1 MNTFMNEPYVPQ
13 TVKDEEEYIRSGIAT
28 YGYEGFWTIIDELNK
43 KPFKPY
49 RIKLIRRKFPQLSM
63 KKGGI

>member
-28 YGYEGFWTIIDELNK
+28 YGYKGFWTIID
-43 KPFKPY
+43 
-49 RIKLIRRKFPQLSM
+49 
-63 KKGGI
+63 